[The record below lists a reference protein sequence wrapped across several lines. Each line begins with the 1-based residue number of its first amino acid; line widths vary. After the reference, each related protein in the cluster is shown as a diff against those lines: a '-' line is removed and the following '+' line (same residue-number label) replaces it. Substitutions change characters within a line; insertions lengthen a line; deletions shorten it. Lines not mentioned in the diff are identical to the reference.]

1 MSIELIFQYKK
12 IKLEKNLYIKRKTT
26 FLLNKL
32 FSYGTLQ
39 YKKVQI
45 ETFGRELQGI
55 KDKLIGYKVSM
66 IKINNQDVISKSEES
81 EHPIIE
87 YTGNNKDIVKGVLFN
102 INDEE
107 LIKADSYEVKEYE
120 RISVIL
126 ESGEKGWVY
135 IKSKP

>member
-1 MSIELIFQYKK
+1 M
-12 IKLEKNLYIKRKTT
+12 
-26 FLLNKL
+26 NKL
-32 FSYGTLQ
+32 FSYGTLR

-45 ETFGRELQGI
+45 ETFGRELQGK
-55 KDKLIGYKVSM
+55 KDKLIGYKISM
-66 IKINNQDVISKSEES
+66 IKINDQDVISKSDES

-87 YTGNNKDIVKGVLFN
+87 YTGNNKDIVKGVLFI

-120 RISVIL
+120 RIRVIL
-126 ESGEKGWVY
+126 KSKEKGWVY

>member
-1 MSIELIFQYKK
+1 
-12 IKLEKNLYIKRKTT
+12 
-26 FLLNKL
+26 LNKL
-32 FSYGTLQ
+32 FSYGTLR

-45 ETFGRELQGI
+45 ETFGRELQGK
-55 KDKLIGYKVSM
+55 KDKLIGYKISM
-66 IKINNQDVISKSEES
+66 IKINDQDVISKSDES

-120 RISVIL
+120 RIRVIL
-126 ESGEKGWVY
+126 KSKEKGWVY

>member
-1 MSIELIFQYKK
+1 M
-12 IKLEKNLYIKRKTT
+12 
-26 FLLNKL
+26 NKL
-32 FSYGTLQ
+32 FSYGTLR

-45 ETFGRELQGI
+45 ETFGRELQGK
-55 KDKLIGYKVSM
+55 KDKLIGYKISM
-66 IKINNQDVISKSEES
+66 IKINDQDVISKSDES

-120 RISVIL
+120 RIRVIL
-126 ESGEKGWVY
+126 KSKEKGWVY

>member
-1 MSIELIFQYKK
+1 M
-12 IKLEKNLYIKRKTT
+12 
-26 FLLNKL
+26 NKL
-32 FSYGTLQ
+32 FSYGTLR

-45 ETFGRELQGI
+45 ETFGRELQEK
-55 KDKLIGYKVSM
+55 KDKLIGYKISM
-66 IKINNQDVISKSEES
+66 IKINDQDVISKSDES

-120 RISVIL
+120 RIRVIL
-126 ESGEKGWVY
+126 ESKEKGWVY

>member
-1 MSIELIFQYKK
+1 MH
-12 IKLEKNLYIKRKTT
+12 
-26 FLLNKL
+26 KL

-39 YKKVQI
+39 YNKVQI
-45 ETFGRELQGI
+45 ETFGRELQGK
-55 KDKLIGYKVSM
+55 KDKLIGYKISM
-66 IKINNQDVISKSEES
+66 IQINNQDVISKSEES

-107 LIKADSYEVKEYE
+107 LIKADSYEVEEYE

-135 IKSKP
+135 IKSNP

>member
-1 MSIELIFQYKK
+1 M
-12 IKLEKNLYIKRKTT
+12 
-26 FLLNKL
+26 NKL
-32 FSYGTLQ
+32 FSYGTLR

-45 ETFGRELQGI
+45 ETFGRELQGK
-55 KDKLIGYKVSM
+55 KDKLIGYKISM
-66 IKINNQDVISKSEES
+66 IKINDQDVISKSDES

-120 RISVIL
+120 RIRVIL
-126 ESGEKGWVY
+126 ESKEKGWVY

>member
-1 MSIELIFQYKK
+1 LSIELIFQYKK

-45 ETFGRELQGI
+45 KTFGRELKGI

-66 IKINNQDVISKSEES
+66 IKINNQDVVSKSEES

-87 YTGNNKDIVKGVLFN
+87 YTGNSKDIVKGVLFN

-107 LIKADSYEVKEYE
+107 LIKADSYEVEEYE

-126 ESGEKGWVY
+126 ESEEKSWVY

>member
-1 MSIELIFQYKK
+1 M
-12 IKLEKNLYIKRKTT
+12 
-26 FLLNKL
+26 NKL

-45 ETFGRELQGI
+45 ETFGRKLQG
-55 KDKLIGYKVSM
+55 KRDKLIGYKISI
-66 IKINNQDVISKSEES
+66 IKINNQDVISKSEAL

-120 RISVIL
+120 KIRVIL
-126 ESGEKGWVY
+126 ESKKKVGY
-135 IKSKP
+135 ILNQNLK

>member
-1 MSIELIFQYKK
+1 MLIELIFQYKK

-66 IKINNQDVISKSEES
+66 IKINNQDVVSKSEES

-107 LIKADSYEVKEYE
+107 LIKADSYEVEEYE

-126 ESGEKGWVY
+126 ESEEKSWVY

>member
-1 MSIELIFQYKK
+1 
-12 IKLEKNLYIKRKTT
+12 
-26 FLLNKL
+26 LNKL
-32 FSYGTLQ
+32 FSYGTLR

-45 ETFGRELQGI
+45 ETFGRELQGK
-55 KDKLIGYKVSM
+55 KDKLIGYKISM
-66 IKINNQDVISKSEES
+66 IKVNDQDVISKSDES

-120 RISVIL
+120 RIRVIL
-126 ESGEKGWVY
+126 KSKEKGWVY

>member
-1 MSIELIFQYKK
+1 MSIELIFQYKI
-12 IKLEKNLYIKRKTT
+12 IKLAQILYIKSKTT
-26 FLLNKL
+26 FLLNIL

-87 YTGNNKDIVKGVLFN
+87 YTGNKKDIVKGVLFN

>member
-1 MSIELIFQYKK
+1 M
-12 IKLEKNLYIKRKTT
+12 
-26 FLLNKL
+26 NKL
-32 FSYGTLQ
+32 FSYGTLR

-45 ETFGRELQGI
+45 ETFGRELHGK
-55 KDKLIGYKVSM
+55 KDKLIGYKISM
-66 IKINNQDVISKSEES
+66 IKINDQDVISKSDES

-120 RISVIL
+120 RIRVIL
-126 ESGEKGWVY
+126 KSKEKGWVY

>member
-1 MSIELIFQYKK
+1 M
-12 IKLEKNLYIKRKTT
+12 
-26 FLLNKL
+26 NKL
-32 FSYGTLQ
+32 FSYGTLR

-45 ETFGRELQGI
+45 ETFGRELQGK
-55 KDKLIGYKVSM
+55 KDKLIGYKISM
-66 IKINNQDVISKSEES
+66 IKINDQDVISISDES

-120 RISVIL
+120 RIRVIL
-126 ESGEKGWVY
+126 KSKEKGWVY

>member
-1 MSIELIFQYKK
+1 MH
-12 IKLEKNLYIKRKTT
+12 
-26 FLLNKL
+26 KL

-45 ETFGRELQGI
+45 ETFGRELQGK
-55 KDKLIGYKVSM
+55 KDKLIGHKLSM

-87 YTGNNKDIVKGVLFN
+87 YTGNNKDIVKGVLFD
-102 INDEE
+102 INNEE
-107 LIKADSYEVKEYE
+107 LIKADSYEVEEYK
-120 RISVIL
+120 RIKVKL
-126 ESGEKGWVY
+126 DSGEKGWVY